1 MFMEGFALHAEELG
15 FPFKSRDMH
24 VFIYQLKALYLP
36 ETLVSCI
43 TNGYQS
49 PLHGE

>member
-1 MFMEGFALHAEELG
+1 MLRNWE